1 MYYIKKLLKMLF
13 SIYLI
18 GTISFLLLE
27 LIPGDPALAILGVES
42 SAEDVAI
49 LRESLGLNK
58 SFIERYFIW
67 GKGVLL
73 GDFGNSFKY
82 GEPVSKLILD
92 RLPLTIEIA
101 ILTILIVLLV
111 SIPLS
116 FAIHKIKKA
125 SIKRVLDF
133 IIGLFISIPSF
144 WLVIIS
150 MFLFSVILRLFS
162 VGYNN
167 SISSLILPCIVIAIP
182 NIGVFTSYIKSNLD
196 IEMREEYIKYLY
208 VNGVK
213 RFWLNLYILKNSII
227 PVIPLVGIMLI
238 DLITG
243 VVIIEQIFSI
253 PGIGRLMITAVINR
267 DLPLIQGLIFYTSV
281 VLVIINFGIDIVYS
295 IVDPRIRSERE

>member
-58 SFIERYFIW
+58 SFIERYLIW

-116 FAIHKIKKA
+116 FAIHKIKKV
-125 SIKRVLDF
+125 SIKIVFDF

-144 WLVIIS
+144 WLGIIS
-150 MFLFSVILRLFS
+150 MFLFSVILRWFS

>member
-1 MYYIKKLLKMLF
+1 MYYLKKILKMIF

-42 SAEDVAI
+42 TPEDIAI

-58 SFIERYFIW
+58 SLIVRYLDW
-67 GKGVLL
+67 GKGVFL

-82 GEPVSKLILD
+82 GESVTSLIME
-92 RLPLTIEIA
+92 RLPLTLEIA
-101 ILTILIVLLV
+101 ILTVFIVLIV

-116 FAIHKIKKA
+116 FGIHKIKNKKVKK
-125 SIKRVLDF
+125 IIDF
-133 IIGLFISIPSF
+133 IIGLCISIPSF
-144 WLVIIS
+144 WLGIIS
-150 MFLFSVILRLFS
+150 MFLFSVILRWFS

-167 SISSLILPCIVIAIP
+167 TLSSLILPCIVIAIP
-182 NIGVFTSYIKSNLD
+182 NIGVITSYIKNNLE
-196 IEMREEYIKYLY
+196 IELREEYIKYLY

-213 RFWLNLYILKNSII
+213 KLWLNFYILKNSII
-227 PVIPLVGIMLI
+227 PVIPLIGIMLI

-253 PGIGRLMITAVINR
+253 PGVGRLMITAVINR
-267 DLPLIQGLIFYTSV
+267 DLPLVQGLIFYTSV
-281 VLVIINFGIDIVYS
+281 VLVIINFLIDIVYS
-295 IVDPRIRSERE
+295 IVDPRIRSER

>member
-1 MYYIKKLLKMLF
+1 MYYVKKISKMIF

-27 LIPGDPALAILGVES
+27 MIPGDPALAILGVD
-42 SAEDVAI
+42 SAPEDIAI

-58 SFIERYFIW
+58 GLLTRYLEW
-67 GKGVLL
+67 GRGVLS

-82 GEPVSKLILD
+82 GEPVSKLIFE
-92 RLPLTIEIA
+92 RLPLTLEIA
-101 ILTILIVLLV
+101 ILTVIIVLIV

-116 FAIHKIKKA
+116 FFIHKIKNNK
-125 SIKRVLDF
+125 IKKIIDF
-133 IIGLFISIPSF
+133 LIGLCISIPSF
-144 WLVIIS
+144 WLGILS
-150 MFLFSVILRLFS
+150 MFLFSVMLRWFS
-162 VGYNN
+162 VGYDNTLV
-167 SISSLILPCIVIAIP
+167 SLILPCIVIAIP
-182 NIGVFTSYIKSNLD
+182 NIGVFTSYIKNNLE
-196 IEMREEYIKYLY
+196 IELREEYIKYLF

-213 RFWLNLYILKNSII
+213 KTWLNFYILKNSII
-227 PVIPLVGIMLI
+227 PVIPLIGIMLI

-267 DLPLIQGLIFYTSV
+267 DLPLVQGLIFYTSL
-281 VLVIINFGIDIVYS
+281 VLVIINFIIDILYS

>member
-1 MYYIKKLLKMLF
+1 MYYLKKILKMIF

-42 SAEDVAI
+42 TPEDIAI

-58 SFIERYFIW
+58 SLIVRYLDW
-67 GKGVLL
+67 GKGVFL

-82 GEPVSKLILD
+82 GESVTSLIME
-92 RLPLTIEIA
+92 RLPLTLEIA
-101 ILTILIVLLV
+101 ILTVFIVLIV

-116 FAIHKIKKA
+116 FGIHKIKNKKVKK
-125 SIKRVLDF
+125 IIDF
-133 IIGLFISIPSF
+133 IIGLCISIPSF
-144 WLVIIS
+144 WLGIIS
-150 MFLFSVILRLFS
+150 MFLFSVILRWFS

-167 SISSLILPCIVIAIP
+167 TLSSLILPCIVIAIP
-182 NIGVFTSYIKSNLD
+182 NIGVITSYIKNNLE
-196 IEMREEYIKYLY
+196 IELREEYIKYLY

-213 RFWLNLYILKNSII
+213 RLWLNFYILKNSII
-227 PVIPLVGIMLI
+227 PVIPLIGIMLI

-253 PGIGRLMITAVINR
+253 PGVGRLMITAVINR
-267 DLPLIQGLIFYTSV
+267 DLPLVQGLIFYTSV
-281 VLVIINFGIDIVYS
+281 VLVIINFLIDIVYS
-295 IVDPRIRSERE
+295 IVDPRIRSER

>member
-1 MYYIKKLLKMLF
+1 MYYLKKILKMIF

-42 SAEDVAI
+42 TPEDIAI

-58 SFIERYFIW
+58 SLIVRYLDW
-67 GKGVLL
+67 GKGIFL

-82 GEPVSKLILD
+82 GESVTSLIME
-92 RLPLTIEIA
+92 RLPLTLEIA
-101 ILTILIVLLV
+101 ILTVLIVLIV

-116 FAIHKIKKA
+116 FGIHKIKNKKVKK
-125 SIKRVLDF
+125 IIDF
-133 IIGLFISIPSF
+133 IIGLCISIPSF
-144 WLVIIS
+144 WLGIIS
-150 MFLFSVILRLFS
+150 MFLFSVILRWFS

-167 SISSLILPCIVIAIP
+167 TLSSLILPCIVIAIP
-182 NIGVFTSYIKSNLD
+182 NIGVITSYIKNNLE
-196 IEMREEYIKYLY
+196 IELREEYIKYLY

-213 RFWLNLYILKNSII
+213 KLWLNFYILKNSII
-227 PVIPLVGIMLI
+227 PVIPLIGIMLI

-253 PGIGRLMITAVINR
+253 PGVGRLMITAVINR
-267 DLPLIQGLIFYTSV
+267 DLPLVQGLIFYTSV
-281 VLVIINFGIDIVYS
+281 VLVIINFLIDIVYS
-295 IVDPRIRSERE
+295 IVDPRIRSER

>member
-1 MYYIKKLLKMLF
+1 MYYIKKIFKMIF

-42 SAEDVAI
+42 SPEDIAI
-49 LRESLGLNK
+49 LRETLGLNK
-58 SFIERYFIW
+58 TLGERYIQW
-67 GKGVLL
+67 GKGVLS

-82 GEPVSKLILD
+82 GEPVSNLILE
-92 RLPLTIEIA
+92 RLPLTLEIA
-101 ILTILIVLLV
+101 ILTVIIVLIV

-116 FAIHKIKKA
+116 FTIHKIKSK
-125 SIKRVLDF
+125 SIRKGIDF
-133 IIGLFISIPSF
+133 IVGLCISIPSF
-144 WLVIIS
+144 WLGIIS
-150 MFLFSVILRLFS
+150 MFLFSVILRWFS

-167 SISSLILPCIVIAIP
+167 TISSLILPCVVIAIP
-182 NIGVFTSYIKSNLD
+182 NIGVFTSYIKNNLET
-196 IEMREEYIKYLY
+196 EMREEYVKYLF

-213 RFWLNLYILKNSII
+213 KFWLNIYILKNSII
-227 PVIPLVGIMLI
+227 PIIPLIGIMLI

-267 DLPLIQGLIFYTSV
+267 DLPLVQGLIFYTSV
-281 VLVIINFGIDIVYS
+281 VLVLINFIIDIVYS
-295 IVDPRIRSERE
+295 IIDPRIRSER